1 MANLVKLPHHEDLQH
16 LNTDCLEEIEYE
28 LEKKLHQIKEEL
40 QHRGR
45 GNFNV
50 DLHKLQVSD
59 EDRPIMEDGTIGIYP
74 TDNCP
79 CPATL
84 YNIHPYWS
92 CPHISSP
99 EPEDEQE
106 NNPDWRFAT
115 GHY

>member
-1 MANLVKLPHHEDLQH
+1 MANLIKLPHHEDLQH

-40 QHRGR
+40 QHHGR

-74 TDNCP
+74 LPRNPLQHTP
-79 CPATL
+79 LLFLP
-84 YNIHPYWS
+84 PYLQ
-92 CPHISSP
+92 P
-99 EPEDEQE
+99 
-106 NNPDWRFAT
+106 RT
-115 GHY
+115 RR